1 MLTIH
6 VWPKWLKEFL
16 LTHPLYKSPGSFLL
30 NPVMV
35 EPPQK
40 HLFAMP
46 VARPLATFAPRK
58 LLASLVGQP
67 DRLRRQAN
75 VFRAAR
81 WSDGVFDIGMRT
93 LA

>member
-1 MLTIH
+1 
-6 VWPKWLKEFL
+6 
-16 LTHPLYKSPGSFLL
+16 
-30 NPVMV
+30 
-35 EPPQK
+35 
-40 HLFAMP
+40 MP

-58 LLASLVGQP
+58 LLARGLAAAPQFALRAHPTRPLRGGRIALVGQP

-75 VFRAAR
+75 VFKAAR